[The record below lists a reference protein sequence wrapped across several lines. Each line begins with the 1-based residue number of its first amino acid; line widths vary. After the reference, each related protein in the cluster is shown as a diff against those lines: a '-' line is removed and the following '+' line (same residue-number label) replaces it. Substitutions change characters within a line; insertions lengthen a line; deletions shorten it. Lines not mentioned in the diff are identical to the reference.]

1 MKLRNLATTTFATI
15 ALTITASG
23 REGDAVTAGE
33 NADKAEGI
41 KAPSIEET
49 KAFAEEGFIY
59 GLPIVMNYAVMNKFA
74 IDKNS
79 GQFKAPFNSI
89 FNDAKVF
96 TYKDTAVFMWSSA
109 TRKHPMTRPITAPGC
124 PGWTGRGCLQP
135 IDYQDLCAA

>member
-1 MKLRNLATTTFATI
+1 MKLRNLATTTFAII

-49 KAFAEEGFIY
+49 NAIAEEGFIY
-59 GLPIVMNYAVMNKFA
+59 GLPIVMNYAVMNEFA
-74 IDKNS
+74 VDKNS
-79 GQFKAPFNSI
+79 GQYKAPFNSI

-96 TYKDTAVFMWSSA
+96 TYKDTAVVSPNSDTPYSMVWLDLRA
-109 TRKHPMTRPITAPGC
+109 EPMVITVPAVEK
-124 PGWTGRGCLQP
+124 TQSVE
-135 IDYQDLCAA
+135 